1 MKVAVLGKVD
11 QKGLSFLRENEFNVI
26 EIENFE
32 IQNLKEQLKDVDG
45 ILLRTTRLDKEILQH
60 CDNLKII
67 SRHGVGYDNV
77 DLDFLNENKIAL
89 GITSTSNAV
98 SVAEHVLSFF
108 IYLTKNL
115 SLSDSL
121 VKEGNFEKRSN
132 LPNFFEL
139 YKKKVLIIGFGR
151 IGKEVAKRCL
161 GFDMEVYVYDPF
173 LDNEIII
180 RNQCIPIEKNQGLAI
195 ADFIT
200 IHLPLNGDT
209 KNFISQT
216 ELNVMKKNSILVN
229 TSRGGIVNENDLC
242 IALESKKIQG
252 AGMDVFASEPP
263 ESNHPFFK
271 LDNIL
276 LTPHNAAL
284 TLECRERMSLEASQN
299 IFFFLNNMTELNVEN
314 LVNKKFLKKLKIS

>member
-11 QKGLSFLRENEFNVI
+11 PKGLSFLIENEFKVI

-32 IQNLKEQLKDVDG
+32 IQNLNEQLKDVDG
-45 ILLRTTRLDKEILQH
+45 ILLRTTKLDKEILEH

-89 GITSTSNAV
+89 CITSTSNAV

-108 IYLTKNL
+108 IYLTKKL

-121 VKEGNFEKRSN
+121 VKEGNFEKRSE

-173 LDNEIII
+173 LDNEIIL

-200 IHLPLNGDT
+200 IHLPLNRDT

-216 ELNVMKKNSILVN
+216 ELNLMRKNSILVN

-242 IALESKKIQG
+242 IALDSKKIQG
-252 AGMDVFASEPP
+252 AGMDVFVSEPP

-284 TLECRERMSLEASQN
+284 TLECKERMSLEASQN
-299 IFFFLNNMTELNVEN
+299 IVFFLNNMSELNVEN
-314 LVNKKFLKKLKIS
+314 LVNKKYL

>member
-11 QKGLSFLRENEFNVI
+11 QKGLSFLRENEFKVI

-89 GITSTSNAV
+89 CITSTSNAV

-121 VKEGNFEKRSN
+121 VKEGNFEKRSQ

-229 TSRGGIVNENDLC
+229 TSRGGIVNEKDLYT
-242 IALESKKIQG
+242 ALELKKIQG
-252 AGMDVFASEPP
+252 AGMDVFVSEPP

-299 IFFFLNNMTELNVEN
+299 IVFFLKNMNELNVEN
-314 LVNKKFLKKLKIS
+314 LVNKKYL

>member
-11 QKGLSFLRENEFNVI
+11 QKGLSFLIENEFKVI

-45 ILLRTTRLDKEILQH
+45 ILLRTTKLDKEILEH

-89 GITSTSNAV
+89 CITSTSNAV

-121 VKEGNFEKRSN
+121 VKEGNFEKRSK

-216 ELNVMKKNSILVN
+216 ELNAMKKNSILVN
-229 TSRGGIVNENDLC
+229 TSRGGIVNEKDLYT
-242 IALESKKIQG
+242 ALELKKIQG
-252 AGMDVFASEPP
+252 AGMDVFVSEPP

-299 IFFFLNNMTELNVEN
+299 IVFFLKNMNELNVEN
-314 LVNKKFLKKLKIS
+314 LVNKKYL

>member
-11 QKGLSFLRENEFNVI
+11 QKGLSFLKENEFKVI

-32 IQNLKEQLKDVDG
+32 IQNLREQLKDVDG
-45 ILLRTTRLDKEILQH
+45 ILLRTTKLDKEILEH

-89 GITSTSNAV
+89 CITSTSNAV

-121 VKEGNFEKRSN
+121 VKEGNFEKRSQ

-252 AGMDVFASEPP
+252 AGIDVFVSEPP

-299 IFFFLNNMTELNVEN
+299 IVFFLKNMSELNVEN
-314 LVNKKFLKKLKIS
+314 LVNKKYL

>member
-1 MKVAVLGKVD
+1 MKIAILGTVHP
-11 QKGLSFLRENEFNVI
+11 KGLEFLKNNEFEVF
-26 EIENFE
+26 EVDNFE
-32 IQNLKEQLKDVDG
+32 IQSLKESLKNVDG
-45 ILLRTTRLDKEILQH
+45 ILLRTSKLDQDILQH

-77 DLDFLNENKIAL
+77 DLDFLNKNKIAL
-89 GITSTSNAV
+89 GITSTSNAASV
-98 SVAEHVLSFF
+98 SEHVMSFF

-121 VKEGNFEKRSN
+121 VKEGNFDKKSQ
-132 LPNFFEL
+132 LPDFFEL

-173 LDNEIII
+173 LDSDSIKKNK
-180 RNQCIPIEKNQGLAI
+180 CIPIEKNEGLAL

-200 IHLPLNGDT
+200 IHLPLNENT
-209 KNFISQT
+209 TNFIS
-216 ELNVMKKNSILVN
+216 EVDLKLMKKNTVLVN
-229 TSRGGIVNENDLC
+229 TSRGGIVNEDDLC
-242 IALESKKIQG
+242 QALKAKKIRG
-252 AGMDVFASEPP
+252 AGMDVYTSEPP
-263 ESNHPFFK
+263 EPDHPFFK

-299 IFFFLNNMTELNVEN
+299 IVYFLKNMNELNKEN
-314 LVNKKFLKKLKIS
+314 LVNKKYL

>member
-11 QKGLSFLRENEFNVI
+11 QKGLSFLRENEFKVI

-45 ILLRTTRLDKEILQH
+45 ILLRTTKLDKEILQY

-77 DLDFLNENKIAL
+77 DLDFLNDNKIAL
-89 GITSTSNAV
+89 CITSTSNAV

-108 IYLTKNL
+108 IYLTKKL

-180 RNQCIPIEKNQGLAI
+180 RNQCIPIEKNKGLAI

-216 ELNVMKKNSILVN
+216 ELNLMRKNSILVN

-242 IALESKKIQG
+242 IALDSKKIQG
-252 AGMDVFASEPP
+252 AGMDVFVSEPP

-299 IFFFLNNMTELNVEN
+299 IVFFLNNMSELNVEN
-314 LVNKKFLKKLKIS
+314 LVNKKYL

>member
-11 QKGLSFLRENEFNVI
+11 QKGLSFLRENEFKVF

-115 SLSDSL
+115 SLSDRL

-216 ELNVMKKNSILVN
+216 ELNLMRKNSILVN

-242 IALESKKIQG
+242 IALDSKKIQG
-252 AGMDVFASEPP
+252 AGMDVFVSEPP

-299 IFFFLNNMTELNVEN
+299 IVFFLNNMSELNVEN
-314 LVNKKFLKKLKIS
+314 LVNKKYL

>member
-11 QKGLSFLRENEFNVI
+11 QKGLSFLKENEFKVI

-45 ILLRTTRLDKEILQH
+45 ILLRTTKLDKEILQH

-89 GITSTSNAV
+89 CITSTSNAV

-108 IYLTKNL
+108 IYLTKKL

-121 VKEGNFEKRSN
+121 VKEGNFEKRSE

-216 ELNVMKKNSILVN
+216 ELNVMKKKSILVN

-252 AGMDVFASEPP
+252 AGMDVFVSEPP

-299 IFFFLNNMTELNVEN
+299 IVFFLNNMSELNVEN
-314 LVNKKFLKKLKIS
+314 LVNKKYL

>member
-11 QKGLSFLRENEFNVI
+11 QKGLSFLKENEFKVI

-89 GITSTSNAV
+89 CITSTSNAV

-108 IYLTKNL
+108 IYLTKKL

-121 VKEGNFEKRSN
+121 VKEGNFEKRSK

-216 ELNVMKKNSILVN
+216 ELNLMRKNSILVN

-252 AGMDVFASEPP
+252 AGMDVFVSEPP

-299 IFFFLNNMTELNVEN
+299 IVFFLNNMSELNVEN
-314 LVNKKFLKKLKIS
+314 LVNKKYL

>member
-11 QKGLSFLRENEFNVI
+11 PKGLSFLIENEFKVI
-26 EIENFE
+26 EIESFE

-45 ILLRTTRLDKEILQH
+45 ILLRTTKLDKEILQH

-121 VKEGNFEKRSN
+121 VKEGNFEKRSQ

-216 ELNVMKKNSILVN
+216 ELNVMKKSSILVN

-252 AGMDVFASEPP
+252 AGMDVFVSEPP

-299 IFFFLNNMTELNVEN
+299 IVFFLNNMSELNVEN
-314 LVNKKFLKKLKIS
+314 LVNKKYL

>member
-11 QKGLSFLRENEFNVI
+11 QKGLSFLKENEFKVI

-89 GITSTSNAV
+89 CITSTSNAV

-108 IYLTKNL
+108 IYLTKKL

-121 VKEGNFEKRSN
+121 VKEGNFEKRSE

-229 TSRGGIVNENDLC
+229 TSRGGIVNEKDLYT
-242 IALESKKIQG
+242 ALESKKIQG
-252 AGMDVFASEPP
+252 AGMDVFVSEPP

-299 IFFFLNNMTELNVEN
+299 IVFFLKKISELNVEN
-314 LVNKKFLKKLKIS
+314 LVNKKYL

>member
-1 MKVAVLGKVD
+1 MKIAILGTVHP
-11 QKGLSFLRENEFNVI
+11 KGLEFLKDNEFEVF
-26 EIENFE
+26 EVEDFE
-32 IQNLKEQLKDVDG
+32 IQSLKESLKSVDG
-45 ILLRTTRLDKEILQH
+45 ILLRTSKLDQDILQH

-77 DLDFLNENKIAL
+77 DLDFLNKNKIAL
-89 GITSTSNAV
+89 GITSTSNAASV
-98 SVAEHVLSFF
+98 SEHVMSFF

-121 VKEGNFEKRSN
+121 VKEGNFDKRSQ
-132 LPNFFEL
+132 LPDIFEL
-139 YKKKVLIIGFGR
+139 YRKKVLIIGFGR

-173 LDNEIII
+173 LDSDSIKKNK
-180 RNQCIPIEKNQGLAI
+180 CIPIEKNEGLSL

-200 IHLPLNGDT
+200 IHLPLNENT
-209 KNFISQT
+209 TNFIS
-216 ELNVMKKNSILVN
+216 EADLKLMKKNTVLVN
-229 TSRGGIVNENDLC
+229 TSRGGIVNEDDLC
-242 IALESKKIQG
+242 QALKAKKIRG
-252 AGMDVFASEPP
+252 AGMDVYTSEPP
-263 ESNHPFFK
+263 EPDHPFFK

-299 IFFFLNNMTELNVEN
+299 IVYFLKNMNELNKEN
-314 LVNKKFLKKLKIS
+314 LINKKYL

>member
-11 QKGLSFLRENEFNVI
+11 PKGLSFLIENEFKVI
-26 EIENFE
+26 EIESFE

-45 ILLRTTRLDKEILQH
+45 ILLRTTKLDKEILEH

-89 GITSTSNAV
+89 CITSTSNAV

-108 IYLTKNL
+108 IYLTKKL

-121 VKEGNFEKRSN
+121 VKEGNFEKRSE

-180 RNQCIPIEKNQGLAI
+180 KNQCIPIEKNQGLAI

-200 IHLPLNGDT
+200 IHLPLNRDT

-216 ELNVMKKNSILVN
+216 ELNLMRKNSILVN

-242 IALESKKIQG
+242 IALDSKKIQG
-252 AGMDVFASEPP
+252 AGMDVFVSEPP

-299 IFFFLNNMTELNVEN
+299 IVFFLNNMSELNVEN
-314 LVNKKFLKKLKIS
+314 LVNKKYL

>member
-11 QKGLSFLRENEFNVI
+11 QKGLSFLRENEFKVI

-45 ILLRTTRLDKEILQH
+45 ILLRTTKLDKEILQH

-108 IYLTKNL
+108 IYLTKKL

-121 VKEGNFEKRSN
+121 VKEGNFEKRSE

-200 IHLPLNGDT
+200 IHLPLNRDT

-216 ELNVMKKNSILVN
+216 ELNLMRKNSILVN

-242 IALESKKIQG
+242 IALDSKKIQG
-252 AGMDVFASEPP
+252 AGMDVFVSEPP

-299 IFFFLNNMTELNVEN
+299 IVFFLNNMSELNVEN
-314 LVNKKFLKKLKIS
+314 LVNKKYL

>member
-11 QKGLSFLRENEFNVI
+11 QKGLSFLKENEFKVI

-32 IQNLKEQLKDVDG
+32 IQNLKEQLKDIDG
-45 ILLRTTRLDKEILQH
+45 ILLRTTKLDKEILQH

-89 GITSTSNAV
+89 CITSTSNAV

-121 VKEGNFEKRSN
+121 VKEGNFEKRSK

-200 IHLPLNGDT
+200 IHLPLNRDT

-216 ELNVMKKNSILVN
+216 ELNLMRKNSILVN

-242 IALESKKIQG
+242 IALDSKKIQG
-252 AGMDVFASEPP
+252 AGMDVFVSEPP

-299 IFFFLNNMTELNVEN
+299 IVFFLNNMSELNVEN
-314 LVNKKFLKKLKIS
+314 LVNKKYL

>member
-115 SLSDSL
+115 TLSDSL
-121 VKEGNFEKRSN
+121 VKEGNFEKRSK

-252 AGMDVFASEPP
+252 AGMDVFVSEPP
-263 ESNHPFFK
+263 ESSHPFFK

-299 IFFFLNNMTELNVEN
+299 IVFFLKNMSELNVEN
-314 LVNKKFLKKLKIS
+314 LVNKKYL

>member
-11 QKGLSFLRENEFNVI
+11 QKGLSFLRENEFKVI

-45 ILLRTTRLDKEILQH
+45 ILLRTTKLDKEILQH

-89 GITSTSNAV
+89 CITSTSNAV

-108 IYLTKNL
+108 IYLTKKL

-121 VKEGNFEKRSN
+121 VKEGNFEKRSE

-216 ELNVMKKNSILVN
+216 ELNLMKKNTILVN

-252 AGMDVFASEPP
+252 AGMDVFVSEPP

-299 IFFFLNNMTELNVEN
+299 IVF
-314 LVNKKFLKKLKIS
+314 FLKK

>member
-11 QKGLSFLRENEFNVI
+11 QKGLSFLKENEFKVI

-45 ILLRTTRLDKEILQH
+45 ILLRTTKLDKEILQH

-89 GITSTSNAV
+89 CITSTSNAV

-108 IYLTKNL
+108 IYLTKKL

-121 VKEGNFEKRSN
+121 VKEGNFEKRSE

-216 ELNVMKKNSILVN
+216 ELNLMRKNSILVN

-252 AGMDVFASEPP
+252 AGMDVFVSEPP

-299 IFFFLNNMTELNVEN
+299 IVFFLNNMSELNVEN
-314 LVNKKFLKKLKIS
+314 LVNKKYL

>member
-11 QKGLSFLRENEFNVI
+11 QKGLSFLKENEFKVI

-45 ILLRTTRLDKEILQH
+45 ILLRTTKLDKEILEH

-89 GITSTSNAV
+89 CITSTSNAV

-108 IYLTKNL
+108 IYLTKKL

-121 VKEGNFEKRSN
+121 VKEGNFEKRSQ

-216 ELNVMKKNSILVN
+216 ELNLMRKNSILVN

-252 AGMDVFASEPP
+252 AGMDVFVSEPP

-284 TLECRERMSLEASQN
+284 TLECRERMSFEASQN
-299 IFFFLNNMTELNVEN
+299 IVFFLNNMSELNVEN
-314 LVNKKFLKKLKIS
+314 LVNKKYL

>member
-1 MKVAVLGKVD
+1 MKIAVLGKVD
-11 QKGLSFLRENEFNVI
+11 QKGLSFLKENEFKVI
-26 EIENFE
+26 EIESFE

-45 ILLRTTRLDKEILQH
+45 ILLRTTKLDKEILQH

-89 GITSTSNAV
+89 CITSTSNAV

-115 SLSDSL
+115 SISDSL
-121 VKEGNFEKRSN
+121 VKEGNFEKRSD

-180 RNQCIPIEKNQGLAI
+180 RNQCIPIEKNQGLTI

-216 ELNVMKKNSILVN
+216 ELNAMKKNSILVN

-252 AGMDVFASEPP
+252 AGMDVFVSEPP

-299 IFFFLNNMTELNVEN
+299 IVFFLKNISELNVEN
-314 LVNKKFLKKLKIS
+314 LVNKKYL

>member
-11 QKGLSFLRENEFNVI
+11 PKGLSFLIENEFKVI
-26 EIENFE
+26 EIESFE
-32 IQNLKEQLKDVDG
+32 IQNLKKQLKDVDG
-45 ILLRTTRLDKEILQH
+45 ILLRTTRLDKQILQH

-89 GITSTSNAV
+89 CITSTSNAV

-108 IYLTKNL
+108 IYLTKKL

-121 VKEGNFEKRSN
+121 VKEGNFEKRSQ

-216 ELNVMKKNSILVN
+216 ELNVMKKKSILVN

-252 AGMDVFASEPP
+252 AGMDVFVSEPP

-299 IFFFLNNMTELNVEN
+299 IVFFLKNMSELNVEN
-314 LVNKKFLKKLKIS
+314 LVNKKFL

>member
-11 QKGLSFLRENEFNVI
+11 QKGLSFLKENEFKVI
-26 EIENFE
+26 EIESFE

-45 ILLRTTRLDKEILQH
+45 ILLRTTKLDKEILEH

-89 GITSTSNAV
+89 CITSTSNAV

-108 IYLTKNL
+108 IYLTKKL

-121 VKEGNFEKRSN
+121 VKEGNFEKRSE

-180 RNQCIPIEKNQGLAI
+180 RKQCIPIEKNQGLAI

-216 ELNVMKKNSILVN
+216 ELNLMRKNSILVN

-242 IALESKKIQG
+242 IALDSKKIQG
-252 AGMDVFASEPP
+252 AGMDVFVSEPP

-299 IFFFLNNMTELNVEN
+299 IVFFLNNMSELN
-314 LVNKKFLKKLKIS
+314 LSLIHI

>member
-11 QKGLSFLRENEFNVI
+11 QKGLSFLKENEFKVI

-89 GITSTSNAV
+89 CITSTSNAV

-108 IYLTKNL
+108 IYLTKKL
-115 SLSDSL
+115 SLLDSL
-121 VKEGNFEKRSN
+121 VKEGNFEKRSDI
-132 LPNFFEL
+132 PNFFEL
-139 YKKKVLIIGFGR
+139 YKKKVLIFGFGR

-180 RNQCIPIEKNQGLAI
+180 KNQCIPIEKNQGLAI

-252 AGMDVFASEPP
+252 AGMDVFVSEPP

-299 IFFFLNNMTELNVEN
+299 IVFFLKNMSELNVEN
-314 LVNKKFLKKLKIS
+314 LVNKKYL

>member
-11 QKGLSFLRENEFNVI
+11 QKGLSFLKENEFKVI

-89 GITSTSNAV
+89 CITSTSNAV

-115 SLSDSL
+115 SLSDRL

-252 AGMDVFASEPP
+252 AGMDVFVSEPP

-299 IFFFLNNMTELNVEN
+299 IVFFLKNMSELNVEN
-314 LVNKKFLKKLKIS
+314 LVNKKYL

>member
-11 QKGLSFLRENEFNVI
+11 QKGLSFLKENEFKVI

-45 ILLRTTRLDKEILQH
+45 ILLRTTKLDKEILEH

-89 GITSTSNAV
+89 CITSTSNAV

-180 RNQCIPIEKNQGLAI
+180 RNKCIPVEKNQGLAI

-229 TSRGGIVNENDLC
+229 TSRGGIVNEKDLYT
-242 IALESKKIQG
+242 ALELKKIQG
-252 AGMDVFASEPP
+252 AGMDVFVSEPP

-299 IFFFLNNMTELNVEN
+299 IVFFLKNMNELNVEN
-314 LVNKKFLKKLKIS
+314 LVNKKYL

>member
-1 MKVAVLGKVD
+1 MKIAILGTVHP
-11 QKGLSFLRENEFNVI
+11 KGLEFLKDNKFEVFEV
-26 EIENFE
+26 ENFE
-32 IQNLKEQLKDVDG
+32 IQSLKESLKNVDG
-45 ILLRTTRLDKEILQH
+45 ILLRTSKLDQDILQH

-77 DLDFLNENKIAL
+77 DLDFLNNNKIAL
-89 GITSTSNAV
+89 GITSTSNAASV
-98 SVAEHVLSFF
+98 SEHVMSFF

-121 VKEGNFEKRSN
+121 VKEGNFDKRSQ
-132 LPNFFEL
+132 LPDIFEL

-173 LDNEIII
+173 LDSDSIKKNK
-180 RNQCIPIEKNQGLAI
+180 CIPIEKNEGLAL

-200 IHLPLNGDT
+200 IHLPLNENT
-209 KNFISQT
+209 TNFIS
-216 ELNVMKKNSILVN
+216 EVDLKLMKKNTVLVN
-229 TSRGGIVNENDLC
+229 TSRGGIVNEDDLC
-242 IALESKKIQG
+242 QALKAKKIRG
-252 AGMDVFASEPP
+252 AGMDVYTSEPP
-263 ESNHPFFK
+263 EPDHPFFK

-299 IFFFLNNMTELNVEN
+299 IVYFLKNMNELNKEN
-314 LVNKKFLKKLKIS
+314 LVNKKYL

>member
-11 QKGLSFLRENEFNVI
+11 QKGLSFLRENEFKVI

-45 ILLRTTRLDKEILQH
+45 ILLRTTKLDKEILEY

-77 DLDFLNENKIAL
+77 DLDFLNDNKIAL
-89 GITSTSNAV
+89 CITSTSNAV

-108 IYLTKNL
+108 IYLTKKL

-121 VKEGNFEKRSN
+121 VKEGNFEKRSE

-180 RNQCIPIEKNQGLAI
+180 RSQCIPIEKNQGLAI

-200 IHLPLNGDT
+200 IHLPLNRDT

-216 ELNVMKKNSILVN
+216 ELNLMRKNSILVN

-252 AGMDVFASEPP
+252 AGMDVFVSEPP
-263 ESNHPFFK
+263 ESSHPFFK

-299 IFFFLNNMTELNVEN
+299 IVFFLKNMSELNVEN
-314 LVNKKFLKKLKIS
+314 LVNKKYL

>member
-11 QKGLSFLRENEFNVI
+11 QKGLSFLKENEFKVI

-89 GITSTSNAV
+89 CITSTSNAV

-108 IYLTKNL
+108 IYLIKNL

-121 VKEGNFEKRSN
+121 VKEGNFEKRSQ

-180 RNQCIPIEKNQGLAI
+180 KNQCIPIEKNQGLAI

-216 ELNVMKKNSILVN
+216 ELNVMKKKSILVN

-252 AGMDVFASEPP
+252 AGMDVFVSEPP

-299 IFFFLNNMTELNVEN
+299 IVFFLKKISELNVEN
-314 LVNKKFLKKLKIS
+314 LVNKKYL

>member
-121 VKEGNFEKRSN
+121 VKEGNFEKRSE

-299 IFFFLNNMTELNVEN
+299 IVFFLNNMSELNVEN
-314 LVNKKFLKKLKIS
+314 LVNKKYL

>member
-11 QKGLSFLRENEFNVI
+11 QKGLSFLRENEFKVI

-45 ILLRTTRLDKEILQH
+45 ILLRTTKLDKEILQY

-115 SLSDSL
+115 FLSDRL

-252 AGMDVFASEPP
+252 AGMDVFVSEPP

-299 IFFFLNNMTELNVEN
+299 IVFFLNNMSELNVEN
-314 LVNKKFLKKLKIS
+314 LVNKKYL

>member
-1 MKVAVLGKVD
+1 MKIAILGTVHP
-11 QKGLSFLRENEFNVI
+11 KGLEFLKNNEFEVF
-26 EIENFE
+26 EVDNFE
-32 IQNLKEQLKDVDG
+32 IQSLKESLKNVDG
-45 ILLRTTRLDKEILQH
+45 ILLRTSKLDQDILKH

-77 DLDFLNENKIAL
+77 DLDFLNKNKIAL
-89 GITSTSNAV
+89 GITSTSNAASV
-98 SVAEHVLSFF
+98 SEHVMSFL

-115 SLSDSL
+115 SLSDRL
-121 VKEGNFEKRSN
+121 VKEGNFDKRSQ
-132 LPNFFEL
+132 LPDFFEL

-173 LDNEIII
+173 LDSDSIEKSK
-180 RNQCIPIEKNQGLAI
+180 CIPIEKNEGLAL

-200 IHLPLNGDT
+200 IHLPLNENT
-209 KNFISQT
+209 TNFISKS
-216 ELNVMKKNSILVN
+216 ELNLMKKNTVLVN
-229 TSRGGIVNENDLC
+229 TSRGGIVNEDDLYQ
-242 IALESKKIQG
+242 ALKVKKIQG
-252 AGMDVFASEPP
+252 AGMDVYTSEPP
-263 ESNHPFFK
+263 EPNHPFFK

-299 IFFFLNNMTELNVEN
+299 IVYFLKNMNELNKEN
-314 LVNKKFLKKLKIS
+314 LVNKKYL

>member
-11 QKGLSFLRENEFNVI
+11 SKGLSFLKENEFKVI

-89 GITSTSNAV
+89 CITSTSNAV

-115 SLSDSL
+115 SLSDNL
-121 VKEGNFEKRSN
+121 VKEGNFEKRSQ

-180 RNQCIPIEKNQGLAI
+180 RNQCIPIEKNQGLGI

-252 AGMDVFASEPP
+252 AGMDVFVSEPP

-299 IFFFLNNMTELNVEN
+299 IVFFLKNMNELNVEN
-314 LVNKKFLKKLKIS
+314 LVNKKYL